1 MSFCPLVLRQYV
13 ILLELGVRQLVTQ
26 HCCLGRKQNTLIKVH
41 LDCNKKSLSVA
52 KKGQNICS

>member
-41 LDCNKKSLSVA
+41 LDCNKKSLL
-52 KKGQNICS
+52 